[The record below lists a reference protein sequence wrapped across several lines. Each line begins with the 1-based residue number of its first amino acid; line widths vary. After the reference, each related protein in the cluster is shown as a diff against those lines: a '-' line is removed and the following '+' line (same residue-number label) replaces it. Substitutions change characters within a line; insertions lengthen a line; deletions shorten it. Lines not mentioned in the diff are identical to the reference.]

1 MMLIKLKKIANKR
14 QRTTFNDIKDSLN
27 KLYDYILNIGTGN
40 YDDDDTYNIDDLYE
54 YSAYYMPTAVAQAF
68 DGSYVKYVINGDK
81 TSSIRQYFNKI
92 IYYLHKLINDYKQ
105 KGEWKVQLSIQ
116 VIFSSIT
123 DDNKTDIMHAKSDN
137 IEILKGYSTSDITDR
152 LYNTLINRYQEGLEN
167 KMNGSNY
174 VFDNVHLLDINLNKI
189 SINRGSTYI
198 PTPRWIA
205 NKKCT
210 INPHNDKDSMCFMYA
225 IIVGNHYKNIS
236 NDPRRISK
244 LIPYIKYYDWND
256 LNFPA
261 GPSEYNAFEKNN
273 EKYAI
278 NVLYAVDDKKDIR
291 PRYISKHNKTRDHK
305 INLLMIT
312 DGKCTWHYI
321 AIKSIPALLKGVSSK
336 HNGDFYCLKCFNSY
350 RTKRKLDDHEKL
362 CGNNDFSAIK
372 MPEE

>member
-54 YSAYYMPTAVAQAF
+54 YSVYYMPTAAAQAF

-123 DDNKTDIMHAKSDN
+123 DDNKTDIMHTKSDN

-174 VFDNVHLLDINLNKI
+174 VFDNVNLLDINLNKI
-189 SINRGSTYI
+189 SISRCRKNGMQI
-198 PTPRWIA
+198 
-205 NKKCT
+205 KKCT
-210 INPHNDKDSMCFMYA
+210 INPHNDKDNMCFMYA
-225 IIVGNHYKNIS
+225 LTAANCYINIS
-236 NDPRRISK
+236 NDPQRISK
-244 LIPYIKYYDWND
+244 LISYIKYYD
-256 LNFPA
+256 
-261 GPSEYNAFEKNN
+261 
-273 EKYAI
+273 
-278 NVLYAVDDKKDIR
+278 
-291 PRYISKHNKTRDHK
+291 
-305 INLLMIT
+305 
-312 DGKCTWHYI
+312 
-321 AIKSIPALLKGVSSK
+321 
-336 HNGDFYCLKCFNSY
+336 
-350 RTKRKLDDHEKL
+350 
-362 CGNNDFSAIK
+362 
-372 MPEE
+372 